1 MISTTLTYYKEVGT
15 IAFFTVMFM
24 RRVQIEHEKEHT
36 STTFL
41 RFEEFIQSQVWLQEV
56 GARG

>member
-15 IAFFTVMFM
+15 IASFTVLCM
-24 RRVQIEHEKEHT
+24 RRVQIQPLKEHT

-41 RFEEFIQSQVWLQEV
+41 RFEELIHSQLWLQEA

>member
-1 MISTTLTYYKEVGT
+1 MISTILTYCKEVGT
-15 IAFFTVMFM
+15 IASFTVMWM
-24 RRVQIEHEKEHT
+24 KRVQIQTVKEHT

-41 RFEEFIQSQVWLQEV
+41 RFEELIHSQLWLQEA

>member
-15 IAFFTVMFM
+15 IASFNVMWM
-24 RRVQIEHEKEHT
+24 RRVQIQPVKEHT

-41 RFEEFIQSQVWLQEV
+41 RFEEFIHSQLWLQEV
-56 GARG
+56 GARK

>member
-15 IAFFTVMFM
+15 IASFLVMFM
-24 RRVQIEHEKEHT
+24 RKVQIEPVKEHT

-41 RFEEFIQSQVWLQEV
+41 RFEKLIHSQIRLQEE